1 MSIGAFVGVVMPEL
15 LALVP
20 PVDDAVSNIVDI
32 GGVVD
37 ANFLVFLA
45 VFIMVS
51 DLLMLVDVLVFYKM

>member
-1 MSIGAFVGVVMPEL
+1 MPEL